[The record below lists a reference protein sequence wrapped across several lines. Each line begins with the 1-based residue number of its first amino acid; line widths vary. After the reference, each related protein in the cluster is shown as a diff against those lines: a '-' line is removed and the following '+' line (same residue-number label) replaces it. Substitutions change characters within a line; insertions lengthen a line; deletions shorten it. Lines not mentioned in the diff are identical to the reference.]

1 MSQLTEIRPWHD
13 LYADLVRRLPE
24 QDDSPIAKARA
35 FLAFEI
41 VLPFQLPWP
50 DNIPIT
56 IEKDETTALTYCFS
70 QLPIEVPIVANEKIP
85 KVETARTS
93 VLMIRT
99 WKSETE
105 PVEEEELSDGFD
117 QCLEG
122 LNAILVGYA
131 VIASDTDARLVGLR
145 SLPPLLLWRLF
156 QARTDKEISTG
167 ILMLDLRGMPYR
179 KELLSPEDCWRITNA
194 ANAYIHDSNP
204 FLLPTEINRSALGNL
219 RTGAYR
225 LAVIEA
231 QCAVE
236 VFLNRLLEL
245 LLQSEGKSRADIEAY
260 FQPPR
265 SFISR
270 VKSEYHARIGGN
282 FNIEGNGTVGRWYR
296 QLYEIRNAVVHAGT
310 YVDHATG
317 HGSLAAGNSLITY
330 VVSLLKTKPRKFAH
344 ILQFLQEND
353 RS

>member
-1 MSQLTEIRPWHD
+1 MSRLTEIRPWHD
-13 LYADLVRRLPE
+13 LYADVVRLLPE
-24 QDDSPIAKARA
+24 QDDSPIAEAQA

-50 DNIPIT
+50 DNVPIT

-70 QLPIEVPIVANEKIP
+70 QLPIEVPILANEKIP

-99 WKSETE
+99 WESETE
-105 PVEEEELSDGFD
+105 AIEEEKLSDGFD

-131 VIASDTDARLVGLR
+131 VITSDTDARLVGLR

-179 KELLSPEDCWRITNA
+179 KESLSPEECWRITNA
-194 ANAYIHDSNP
+194 ATAYIHNSNP

-225 LAVIEA
+225 LAVIQA

-245 LLQSEGKSRADIEAY
+245 LLHSEGRSPTDIQAY

-270 VKSEYHARIGGN
+270 VKSEYHPRIGGN
-282 FNIEGNGTVGRWYR
+282 FNIAGNGAVGKWYR
-296 QLYEIRNAVVHAGT
+296 HLYGTRNAVIHGGA
-310 YVDHATG
+310 YVDHATA
-317 HGSLAAGNSLITY
+317 HRSLAAGNSVVGY
-330 VVSLLKTKPRKFAH
+330 VGSLLRAKPKKFGY
-344 ILQFLQEND
+344 ILQFLQENN
-353 RS
+353 R